1 LVRGSFTN
9 WAWNQISSDRLN
21 ALVTAHTTLLGN
33 PYPTTSSL
41 RLIRSMDRLRGLLR
55 GLNDKLPLNVTGIL
69 PISAA
74 FRDTEV
80 FSPGL
85 CIPSTSAVAA
95 YRRKRKAN
103 DEQERAELM
112 IFSPYMWTIFV
123 HVGTRLCI
131 LILIP
136 GYGNYQ
142 GEYNLTYRDFPTFL
156 PNQRLAVFGLF
167 RIPPLIIT
175 LEQSGKW
182 PDELTAFTRMKQL
195 LVIRIHELLSPI
207 GIPSHVTKENML
219 DIFLDGIVFRVSIA
233 QPRELRLLQQLGEQ
247 SKEPDHSLPSATETV
262 QSPVQTPSSLAWIR
276 LNQSMPTIAGLL
288 AGISRSRTNVFPTAC
303 RLAKRWLS
311 AHGFP
316 VITCPFEAEFDGVR
330 HLIYD
335 RAYKTKE
342 QNGVAK
348 LVDKRDEQNLLD
360 SGARM
365 TEIAVE
371 LLVVYAG
378 GFCDPISADSA
389 VQHPSNRIS
398 ATGSP
403 VTAFLRF
410 LKLLV
415 SHDWESQPILVDLNE
430 GFSDL
435 TKRRQALASMEG
447 NRTVLPAMVIC
458 TPVDPTGT
466 EWTTIGPTRAG
477 LKELQR
483 LALQSRALLRAMLVA
498 GAQIKDL
505 KAVFKPTHNDLN
517 IMITVKSDALHV
529 RAAEA
534 VDFIRPNTWRTDE
547 RELNERDSLPDEI
560 PPPGGRFWPSGYC
573 YDPVA
578 YLVHLLRCRLGKY
591 CEVRWDRHGGNWI
604 GLKWRSTVMG
614 KCPFGQHSL
623 DGLVTHE
630 ESETEMP
637 QMVLTHSLQSIAD
650 LLTCWA
656 PSFIESVQIIAHR
669 TPSSK
674 CLETGVNP
682 TNDVHR
688 HTLCVTA
695 LQTNQFTKDN
705 QICLSMLW
713 REHLA
718 LNMTLAQFLISG
730 YFEKDLFSYCA
741 NRLMDYSCTYWLD
754 PSLDRI
760 TDTVDVYRVKSNGIT
775 GHIVY
780 TDVTRRHKCSNP
792 VMVRRKLVNF
802 VDLRTPYTVA
812 AFLMFQEL
820 VRLTPI
826 VVPFTVYKTV
836 NLAIAAMLSELLA
849 MRTYRSFVGKCM
861 LLAMLWNIGSSG
873 ALIDC
878 WSVRRAWQLDCKRF
892 IANRGDIV
900 SDRAIYPVD
909 SLFGSES
916 DPSGFQTLNSVTR
929 IQ

>member
-1 LVRGSFTN
+1 MDPVEVFDHLIIFRKENCGNTNTTPKRWEHLLDRILETLNEALRDRVIFISKVTVPMAKQVEFPAIGLKLNSDLANVQVTRGPPSGTEAGKTFREFWGSKAELRRIYGDLEECVVWSPESDVVKQIVDYVLQTRFQLVRGSFTN

-80 FSPGL
+80 FAPGL

-112 IFSPYMWTIFV
+112 KITSPIF
-123 HVGTRLCI
+123 
-131 LILIP
+131 
-136 GYGNYQ
+136 
-142 GEYNLTYRDFPTFL
+142 
-156 PNQRLAVFGLF
+156 
-167 RIPPLIIT
+167 PLYVIIT

-637 QMVLTHSLQSIAD
+637 QMVLTHSLQSVAD

-682 TNDVHR
+682 TNDG
-688 HTLCVTA
+688 L
-695 LQTNQFTKDN
+695 
-705 QICLSMLW
+705 
-713 REHLA
+713 
-718 LNMTLAQFLISG
+718 
-730 YFEKDLFSYCA
+730 
-741 NRLMDYSCTYWLD
+741 
-754 PSLDRI
+754 
-760 TDTVDVYRVKSNGIT
+760 
-775 GHIVY
+775 
-780 TDVTRRHKCSNP
+780 
-792 VMVRRKLVNF
+792 RK
-802 VDLRTPYTVA
+802 RKRS
-812 AFLMFQEL
+812 Q
-820 VRLTPI
+820 
-826 VVPFTVYKTV
+826 VV
-836 NLAIAAMLSELLA
+836 
-849 MRTYRSFVGKCM
+849 
-861 LLAMLWNIGSSG
+861 
-873 ALIDC
+873 
-878 WSVRRAWQLDCKRF
+878 
-892 IANRGDIV
+892 
-900 SDRAIYPVD
+900 
-909 SLFGSES
+909 
-916 DPSGFQTLNSVTR
+916 
-929 IQ
+929 